1 MMQYTFLRRLVYYL
15 IGFGIGLI
23 MVIFFFQNRGCSW
36 LPENKVKE
44 TILRKIII
52 SENPLM
58 KIDSMEL
65 FLSNYE
71 VDFSQSSKDSIEKTY
86 FFKIKEGIKTVIPQF
101 YVSFLPDSYIAVI
114 HLQKNQLKKLNDDV
128 YFKILHVP
136 SGKYSMVNF
145 DESTSLQKK
154 LVHTGLDRTNY
165 IRTLTKKGYSLYNH
179 SKPNADKVYFQSIK
193 ETDTVKI
200 TYQWKEF
207 VLYPIHIEY

>member
-23 MVIFFFQNRGCSW
+23 MVFFFFQNRGCSW
-36 LPENKVKE
+36 LPQNKVKE

-52 SENPLM
+52 SENPHL

-71 VDFSQSSKDSIEKTY
+71 VDFSQSSKDSTEKTY
-86 FFKIKEGIKTVIPQF
+86 LFKIKEGIKTDRPQF

-114 HLQKNQLKKLNDDV
+114 HQDKNQLKKLNDDA

-136 SGKYSMVNF
+136 SGKNSMVNF

-154 LVHTGLDRTNY
+154 LAMNGLDRNNY
-165 IRTLTKKGYSLYNH
+165 IQTLTKTGYSLYNH
-179 SKPNADKVYFQSIK
+179 SKPNSDQVVFKKIKDK
-193 ETDTVKI
+193 DTVKI

-207 VLYPIHIEY
+207 VLYPKRIE

>member
-23 MVIFFFQNRGCSW
+23 MVLFFFQNRGCSW

-52 SENPLM
+52 SQNPLM

-71 VDFSQSSKDSIEKTY
+71 VDFGESSKDSIEKTY
-86 FFKIKEGIKTVIPQF
+86 LFKIKEGVKTDKPQF

-114 HLQKNQLKKLNDDV
+114 HLQKNQLKKLNTDV

-154 LVHTGLDRTNY
+154 LAMNGLDRSNY
-165 IRTLTKKGYSLYNH
+165 TRTLMKKGYSLYNH
-179 SKPNADKVYFQSIK
+179 SKPNSDRVYFQTIK
-193 ETDTVKI
+193 DIDTVKI

-207 VLYPIHIEY
+207 VLYPIHIE